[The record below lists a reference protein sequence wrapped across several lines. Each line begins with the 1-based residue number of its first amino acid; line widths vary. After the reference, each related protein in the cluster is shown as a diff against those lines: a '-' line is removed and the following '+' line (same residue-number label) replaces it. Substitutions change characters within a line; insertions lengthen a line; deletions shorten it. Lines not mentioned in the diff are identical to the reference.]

1 MIYHGF
7 PKSVLN
13 ILLCPKDE
21 GELAVEQAGEFLTGG
36 DARCVTCGQGYK
48 IEEGILR
55 LDQLITNEQ
64 MKQEVVARDKGAAK
78 YDERLS
84 PRYFQEIKPTLQLL
98 GSVKDQTILEYGA
111 GTGRLTA
118 ELAGAGLVVAVD
130 FSFFSLQLLAA
141 KQINS
146 PLALICADATA
157 VKFKPGTFHKIVAT
171 QLIEHIPTRELRRQ
185 FYTLIKK
192 HLAAN
197 GFFLASVYHH
207 DLRRRRKKMA
217 QEGEHKGGI
226 FYHYFTARDWREEL
240 ASVFPKIKIGYLD
253 LTWPLLSRFK
263 LPLKVTGLLSQ
274 AGVSLPIIRQLAH
287 LLWVKAK

>member
-7 PKSVLN
+7 PKLVLD

-21 GELAVEQAGEFLTGG
+21 GELAVEQAGEFLKAG
-36 DARCVTCGQGYK
+36 DVRCVTCGQVYK
-48 IEEGILR
+48 IEDGILR
-55 LDQLITNEQ
+55 LDQLIDNPQ
-64 MKQEVVARDKGAAK
+64 MKQEVTARDAGAPR

-84 PRYFQEIKPTLQLL
+84 PRFYSEIKPTLDLL
-98 GSVKDQTILEYGA
+98 GSIKDQTILEYGA

-130 FSFFSLQLLAA
+130 FSFSSLQLLAA

-157 VKFKPGTFHKIVAT
+157 VKFKAGTFDKVVAT
-171 QLIEHIPTRELRRQ
+171 QLIEHIPTRELRQQ
-185 FYTLIKK
+185 FYNLIKK

-197 GFFLASVYHH
+197 GLFLASVYHH
-207 DLRRRRKKMA
+207 DLRRRWSKLPV
-217 QEGEHKGGI
+217 EGEHKGGI
-226 FYHYFTARDWREEL
+226 FYHYFTAQELRQEL
-240 ASVFPKIKIGYLD
+240 ADIFKTVKIGYLD

-263 LPLKVTGLLSQ
+263 LSLKMVGWLSQ
-274 AGVSLPIIRQLAH
+274 VGTSIPLIRQLSH
-287 LLWVKAK
+287 LLYVKAK

>member
-21 GELAVEQAGEFLTGG
+21 GELAVEQAGEFLTAG
-36 DARCVTCGQGYK
+36 DVRCVTCGQVYK
-48 IEEGILR
+48 IDQGILR
-55 LDQLITNEQ
+55 LDELIDNQQ
-64 MKQEVVARDKGAAK
+64 MKQEVVARDAGAGR

-84 PRYFQEIKPTLQLL
+84 PRFYSEIKPTLKLL
-98 GSVKDQTILEYGA
+98 GEVLDQTILEYGA

-130 FSFFSLQLLAA
+130 FSFSSLQLLAA

-157 VKFKPGTFHKIVAT
+157 VKFKAGTFDKVVAT
-171 QLIEHIPTRELRRQ
+171 QLIEHIPTRELRQQ
-185 FYTLIKK
+185 FYNLIKK

-197 GFFLASVYHH
+197 GLFLASVYHH
-207 DLRRRRKKMA
+207 DLRRRRKKMT

-226 FYHYFTARDWREEL
+226 FYHYFTEMDWQEEL
-240 ASVFPKIKIGYLD
+240 GGVFSKIKIGYLD

-263 LPLKVTGLLSQ
+263 LSLKMVGWLSQ
-274 AGVSLPIIRQLAH
+274 VGTSIPLIRQLSH
-287 LLWVKAK
+287 LLYVKAK